1 MLAVTAVSRRQCVCC
16 AGAALEKS
24 HVRERAE
31 NSDEARGSPSYSFGS
46 GAGERAG
53 EELQG
58 DGPCGCGDGWC
69 RLEEVHTEE
78 EEDKNGKPVGP

>member
-31 NSDEARGSPSYSFGS
+31 DSDEARGSPSYAFGS

-58 DGPCGCGDGWC
+58 DGPVRAGMGGAD
-69 RLEEVHTEE
+69 
-78 EEDKNGKPVGP
+78 